1 MGAPSLFNDLK
12 SVSELIENIE
22 RNATKKCKHFN
33 WSFCSSMDKANN
45 RAAAILFVGMSYKGQ
60 FVCYSDKADSIS
72 HSLFLLDE
80 FLMNVK

>member
-1 MGAPSLFNDLK
+1 
-12 SVSELIENIE
+12 
-22 RNATKKCKHFN
+22 
-33 WSFCSSMDKANN
+33 
-45 RAAAILFVGMSYKGQ
+45 LFVGMSYKGQ